1 MIVADAL
8 TAVMHLANKFARDL
22 PRNLD
27 AAALRYAVHQ
37 LACAL
42 AKPPAPEPLVRA
54 PPRTQ
59 SRGRRPGYWAE
70 RKRIQRA
77 RAKTATSVI
86 AVAVKTPEPL

>member
-8 TAVMHLANKFARDL
+8 TAVTHLANKLARDL

-27 AAALRYAVHQ
+27 AAALRYAAHQ
-37 LACAL
+37 LARAL
-42 AKPPAPEPLVRA
+42 AKPPAPEPLVCA

-59 SRGRRPGYWAE
+59 SRDRRPGYWAE

-77 RAKTATSVI
+77 RAKTATPVI